1 MNISTQKTYYV
12 IYIPSKAQWL
22 EKFEND
28 KPVYTGVIR
37 EAALYLESELNNIK
51 EDLLRQMLNYEIQE
65 YKEA

>member
-1 MNISTQKTYYV
+1 MNKTYYV

-28 KPVYTGVIR
+28 KPVYTGVVS
-37 EAALYLESELNNIK
+37 EAALYRESELNYIK
-51 EDLLRQMLNYEIQE
+51 EDLLLQMLDYEIQE

>member
-1 MNISTQKTYYV
+1 MNTPKTYYV

-51 EDLLRQMLNYEIQE
+51 EDLLHQMLNYEIQE